1 MDTSMQL
8 SQHLTLKEAIKS
20 DTAVRLGISN
30 LPNNEQLE
38 NLKTVATEVFQKV
51 RDYFGVPIKISSG
64 FRSEALNKAIKGS
77 KTSDHMK
84 GSALDIDVDGFT
96 YIDNKA
102 IFNYVKDNLEF
113 KQLIWEFGDDN
124 NPDWVHISYVKG
136 QNKKEIL
143 RAVRK
148 GGKTLY
154 VPYEE

>member
-1 MDTSMQL
+1 
-8 SQHLTLKEAIKS
+8 
-20 DTAVRLGISN
+20 
-30 LPNNEQLE
+30 
-38 NLKTVATEVFQKV
+38 
-51 RDYFGVPIKISSG
+51 
-64 FRSEALNKAIKGS
+64 
-77 KTSDHMK
+77 MK
-84 GSALDIDVDGFT
+84 GSALDIDVDGFN

-113 KQLIWEFGDDN
+113 KQLIWEFGDDS